1 MRLSPC
7 QSTFERE
14 HKHRKQIFQFDIL
27 CNLGTEWANKVPHL
41 LLVLMNRIL
50 KAGSHYTANLLRPAI
65 DSCVSAGR

>member
-14 HKHRKQIFQFDIL
+14 HKHRKQIFQLDIL

-50 KAGSHYTANLLRPAI
+50 KAG
-65 DSCVSAGR
+65 